1 MDLLDKII
9 KQNEMSSDYFA
20 SQNNNK
26 NKWMS
31 EEEGELRVDVYHQE
45 KNIIVKSTIAG
56 TKPEDIDVSINN
68 DILTIRGKR
77 HMDEEVINKNYI
89 HRECY
94 WGNFS
99 RSIILPNEI
108 QKGRMKAILKNG
120 VLTIILPKKENT
132 SKKVVVKEILDN

>member
-9 KQNEMSSDYFA
+9 KQNDMGGDYFT
-20 SQNNNK
+20 SQNPNK
-26 NKWMS
+26 NQWMT
-31 EEEGELRVDVYHQE
+31 EEEGELRVDVYYQG

-56 TKPEDIDVSINN
+56 TKPENIDVTINN

-77 HMDEEVINKNYI
+77 HMDDKVENKDYI

-132 SKKVVVKEILDN
+132 SKKVVVKEIDE